1 VSGSLLFLA
10 GGAFAYFVMFPLMFD
25 VLVNQMMPQDLSGS
39 FTVDNYLMMLF
50 GMTLAFGV
58 IFELPL
64 VIAMLARLGIVTP
77 EFLTQYRRY
86 WIVASFVI
94 GAVLTP
100 ADPISQSLMALPL
113 IVFYEVGIVL
123 ARIMRRRRDERLE
136 AAAEAAAALD

>member
-1 VSGSLLFLA
+1 
-10 GGAFAYFVMFPLMFD
+10 MFPLMFD

-64 VIAMLARLGIVTP
+64 VIAMLARVGLVTP
-77 EFLTQYRRY
+77 EFLRKWRRY
-86 WIVASFVI
+86 WIVAAFVI

-113 IVFYEVGIVL
+113 IVFYEIGIVL
-123 ARIMRRRRDERLE
+123 ARVMRRRRDEQV
-136 AAAEAAAALD
+136 AANAEAAAALE